1 MTRFHIVTI
10 NRNNLAGLIK
20 THASVEAQTY
30 RDFRW
35 IVVDGNSTDGA
46 VEWLAGLEDDY
57 VEANSE
63 RDRSLY
69 DAMNKGL
76 VKAIAE
82 PGYTLFLNSGD
93 TFHDPSVL
101 EKVAQAI
108 AASPHSPEF
117 VYGDYCL
124 SDSSGRLREVKAKP
138 VERLKLGMISSHQA
152 MYFENR
158 QLSAIRFREDFP
170 LSADYCMIVEFVGA
184 VDNKTGVLKIPEI
197 LCDFDTTGVSQVHRF
212 AALKEDLLIRKR
224 YMNLSSAHATGLYV
238 LHYLHTHSKL
248 IRAQMN
254 S

>member
-1 MTRFHIVTI
+1 MTQFHIVTI

-20 THASVEAQTY
+20 THVSVQAQTY
-30 RDFRW
+30 RNFRW

-46 VEWLAGLEDDY
+46 QEWLGGLDHHYIDWK
-57 VEANSE
+57 SE

-76 VKAIAE
+76 VKAITE

-93 TFHDPSVL
+93 TFHDASVL

-108 AASPHSPEF
+108 AASAGTPEF

-124 SDSSGRLREVKAKP
+124 SNSQGQLREVKAKP
-138 VERLKLGMISSHQA
+138 FERLKLGMISSHQA
-152 MYFENR
+152 MYFENKR
-158 QLSAIRFREDFP
+158 LGQIRFREDFP
-170 LSADYCMIVEFVGA
+170 LSADYCMIVEFVAG
-184 VDNKTGVLKIPEI
+184 VDRETGVLKIPQI

-212 AALKEDLLIRKR
+212 DALKEDLLIRKR
-224 YMNLSSAHATGLYV
+224 YMNLSYVHASVLYV

-248 IRAQMN
+248 LRGHMG

>member
-20 THASVEAQTY
+20 THVSVQAQTY

-46 VEWLAGLEDDY
+46 VEWLAELDNDY
-57 VEANSE
+57 TQSNSE

-76 VKAIAE
+76 MKAVTE

-108 AASPHSPEF
+108 AAAPGKARY

-124 SDSSGRLREVKAKP
+124 SNSKGELREVKAKP
-138 VERLKLGMISSHQA
+138 ISRLKTGMVTSHQA
-152 MYFENR
+152 MYFENER
-158 QLSAIRFREDFP
+158 LSKVRFREDFP
-170 LSADYCMIVEFVGA
+170 LSADYCMIIEFVSG
-184 VDNKTGVLKIPEI
+184 VDRETGVLQLPDI
-197 LCDFDTTGVSQVHRF
+197 LCDFDTTGVSQVRRF
-212 AALKEDLLIRKR
+212 DALKEDMQIRRR
-224 YMNLSSAHATGLYV
+224 YMNLSSLHARLLYV
-238 LHYLHTHSKL
+238 AHYLHTHTKL
-248 IRAQMN
+248 LRGQLGQ
-254 S
+254 